1 MPEEIPSLPDLPETL
16 RVAARQ
22 GTLVPFIGAGV
33 SRLGGCPDWDEFATG
48 ALQFFVGIG
57 LLTHAQFDQLSRL
70 GPRVK
75 LSIAQGLEDKH
86 KISIDFK
93 KLLEPRSEAARRT
106 GESLYG
112 NLAKL
117 ASVFVTTN
125 YDEWLDGVQ
134 LAPPP
139 PPVPQST
146 ASSPPLAP
154 RHILYKPADFTA
166 DMLSTPNTVF
176 HIHGSVQDRSSM
188 VFTTTHYL
196 ERYSGHRIDGP
207 SFREN
212 AYLTF
217 LEVLFRTKNVLFMG
231 YGLNELEILEYVV
244 QKARQAKPTVKGEV
258 REEPRH
264 FLLQGFYSHQ
274 AELRRSLSE
283 YYLRECNIRLLPFS
297 MDARGYSQLVD
308 VVEFMSSEIPV
319 GRVHALRQLL
329 EMEALLS

>member
-1 MPEEIPSLPDLPETL
+1 MTEEIPSLPDAPETL

-33 SRLGGCPDWDEFATG
+33 SRLGGCPDWDEFANR
-48 ALQFFVGIG
+48 ALQFFVSNG

-75 LSIAQGLEDKH
+75 LSIAEGLEDKH
-86 KISIDFK
+86 KVSIDFK
-93 KLLEPRSEAARRT
+93 KLLEPRSAEARRT
-106 GESLYG
+106 GESIYG

-125 YDEWLDGVQ
+125 YDEWLDDVQ
-134 LAPPP
+134 LAPPST
-139 PPVPQST
+139 PVPKT
-146 ASSPPLAP
+146 AASFPPATA
-154 RHILYKPADFTA
+154 RRVLYKPADFNA
-166 DMLSTPNTVF
+166 EMLSTPNTVF
-176 HIHGSVQDRSSM
+176 HLHGSVQDRSSM
-188 VFTTTHYL
+188 IFTTTHYL

-207 SFREN
+207 SVREN

-244 QKARQAKPTVKGEV
+244 QKARHMKPATKGPV

-274 AELRRSLSE
+274 AELRRSLSD

-297 MDARGYSQLVD
+297 IDARGYSQLVD
-308 VVEFMSSEIPV
+308 VVQFLGSEMPV
-319 GRVHALRQLL
+319 GPVHAMRQLL